1 MHDSTT
7 PHSGEVTYRE
17 HSGPLTLTRVHYSPG
32 TRLRNHAHEKAC
44 FALIQ
49 CGGYVEAFGTRRFSL
64 LAGNVLFRP
73 AGEEHMDEFGSAS
86 THCLLV
92 EVTFEWLDRIREF
105 GPLQNEPFLNRGPLM
120 AQLATALHI
129 QGERKDTAAALAIE
143 GLSYELGAEL
153 LRQNVPKQV
162 NYPPKWLRQVYA
174 QLSEDPSN
182 KFHLGALAAEVGI
195 HPVHLSRQ
203 FRRFYGI
210 NLGDF
215 LRKRRVELS
224 ADRIL
229 RDEGTFGEIAVSLG
243 FPDQSQFTRAF
254 RKIMGVTPSEYKRT
268 HRKSPKLV

>member
-1 MHDSTT
+1 MHESTT
-7 PHSGEVTYRE
+7 THSGEVTFRE
-17 HSGPLTLTRVHYSPG
+17 QSGFITLTRVHYSPS

-49 CGGYVEAFGTRRFSL
+49 CGGYVEAFGSRRFSL

-73 AGEEHMDEFGSAS
+73 AGEEHVDEFCTAN
-86 THCLLV
+86 TRCLLV
-92 EVTFEWLDRIREF
+92 EVTNEWLDRIREF
-105 GPLQNEPFLNRGPLM
+105 GPLQNVPALSRGPRM
-120 AQLATALHI
+120 AQLTTALHM
-129 QGERKDTAAALAIE
+129 QVEQNDAAAALAIE

-153 LRQNVPKQV
+153 LRQSVPKQI
-162 NYPPKWLRQVYA
+162 NYPPRWLRQVHA

-182 KFHLGALAAEVGI
+182 KFHLTDIAAQVGI

-254 RKIMGVTPSEYKRT
+254 RKIMGVTPSEYKHT